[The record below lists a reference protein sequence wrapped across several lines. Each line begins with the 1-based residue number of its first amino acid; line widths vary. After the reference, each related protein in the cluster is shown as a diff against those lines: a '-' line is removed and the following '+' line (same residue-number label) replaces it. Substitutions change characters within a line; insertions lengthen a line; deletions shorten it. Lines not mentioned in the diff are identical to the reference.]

1 MPNCKLIL
9 ALSHARRSCGFEC
22 HHDEKDQAVAFQFI
36 SGRAGR
42 TSFPLLSLT
51 CWHQE
56 CTSLPGEFIVF
67 FVFKRARQRCR
78 SPESCLFF
86 FLPLPFADLVS
97 PAAGGMLLLCTC
109 GFREEAQVVQKSME
123 ANHSQRRPREALAA
137 NFVLLV
143 VRSSG
148 QARRHLHVGANPPA
162 PCA

>member
-9 ALSHARRSCGFEC
+9 VLSHARRSCGFEC

-67 FVFKRARQRCR
+67 FVFKRARQSCR

-86 FLPLPFADLVS
+86 FLPLPVADLVS
-97 PAAGGMLLLCTC
+97 PAAGDVLPLPSHASAVHGLPIPKLGSPARLVQHA
-109 GFREEAQVVQKSME
+109 EACSCCSIVMD
-123 ANHSQRRPREALAA
+123 RRSCFKR
-137 NFVLLV
+137 
-143 VRSSG
+143 
-148 QARRHLHVGANPPA
+148 
-162 PCA
+162 

>member
-1 MPNCKLIL
+1 MMRKIKPLPSSSSP
-9 ALSHARRSCGFEC
+9 AGQAVRRSRCCRLLAGI
-22 HHDEKDQAVAFQFI
+22 KNARAFQE
-36 SGRAGR
+36 S
-42 TSFPLLSLT
+42 SSSSS
-51 CWHQE
+51 CSKE
-56 CTSLPGEFIVF
+56 PGNV
-67 FVFKRARQRCR
+67 VDR

-97 PAAGGMLLLCTC
+97 PAAGGMLLLCIW
-109 GFREEAQVVQKSME
+109 GFSEEAQVVQKSTE

-148 QARRHLHVGANPPA
+148 QARRHLHVGANPPV